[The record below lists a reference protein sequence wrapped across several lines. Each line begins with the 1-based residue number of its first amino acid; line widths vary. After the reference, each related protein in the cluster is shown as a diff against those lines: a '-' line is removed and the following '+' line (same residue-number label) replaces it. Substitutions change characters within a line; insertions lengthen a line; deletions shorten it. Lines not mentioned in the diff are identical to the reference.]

1 MRKATFIKTDTGT
14 YQPVNKRAKALTNGK
29 TVVKR
34 AVKRL
39 ASKNLGVYVWTN
51 AGLRKVA

>member
-1 MRKATFIKTDTGT
+1 MRKATFIKTDEGK
-14 YQPVNKRAKALTNGK
+14 YQPVNKRAKALAKGK
-29 TVVKR
+29 TLVKSS
-34 AVKRL
+34 VKKL